1 MPDRSPSIL
10 LGVTGSIAAY
20 KSLDLI
26 RRLEGEGISVRVV
39 ATRNAL
45 PFFPVLP
52 AEVFSGHPVETDLF
66 NPRRPR
72 EEGGGRVSHL
82 ALLDKSDAVL
92 VAPASADFIARMAL
106 GLADD
111 LLSTLLL
118 SATVP
123 VLIAPAME
131 EAMYHHPASTGHR
144 KTLLERGVVE
154 IPPEAG
160 PLASGKSGLGRM
172 APVDRILEAL
182 LPVLRTVR
190 PPDGPLSGLSVL
202 ISTGPTREPI
212 DAVRYIGNASS
223 GRMGNALARAAQAR
237 GARVT
242 LVSGPTDL
250 PPPPGCDLH
259 RVTTAREMQET
270 LESLFPSHQLLIM
283 AAAVSDYRMKDPVTG
298 KRKKDGREWTLSLVE
313 NPDIL
318 KGLAAR
324 KRPGQF
330 LVGFA
335 AESSLDP
342 SLLLEKCRHKKVDLL
357 VANDISRADI
367 GFSSPDNEVVLV
379 TPSGEFRTLPRAD
392 KSAIAGQILDA
403 VVAGGWP
410 GHPAPFQENA
420 DGHSRP

>member
-1 MPDRSPSIL
+1 MPGRSLSIL

-26 RRLEGEGISVRVV
+26 RRLEGEGVSVQVV

-45 PFFPVLP
+45 PFFPVLT

-66 NPRRPR
+66 NPVLPR
-72 EEGGGRVSHL
+72 GEGEGRVSHL
-82 ALLDKSDAVL
+82 ALLEKADAVL

-131 EAMYHHPASTGHR
+131 EAMYRHPASSAHR
-144 KTLLERGVVE
+144 KTLRERGVVE
-154 IPPEAG
+154 IPPDSG

-172 APVDRILEAL
+172 APVDRILETL
-182 LPVLRTVR
+182 LPVLRETR
-190 PPDGPLSGLSVL
+190 PPSGPLSGVGVL
-202 ISTGPTREPI
+202 ISSGPTREPL
-212 DAVRYIGNASS
+212 DAVRYIGNTSS
-223 GRMGNALARAAQAR
+223 GRMGDALARAALAR

-242 LVSGPTDL
+242 LVSGPTAL

-259 RVTTAREMQET
+259 RVATAREMEEA
-270 LESLFPSHQLLIM
+270 LGSLFPSHPLLIM
-283 AAAVSDYRMKDPVTG
+283 AAAVSDYRMKDPVPG
-298 KRKKDGREWTLSLVE
+298 KRKKDGGEWTLSLVE

-318 KGLAAR
+318 KGLAER
-324 KRPGQF
+324 KKAGQF

-342 SLLLEKCRHKKVDLL
+342 DRLLEKCRTKKVDLL
-357 VANDISRADI
+357 VANDISRTDI
-367 GFSSPDNEVVLV
+367 GFSSPENEVTLV
-379 TPSGEFRTLPRAD
+379 TPAGGFRTLPRAD
-392 KSAIAGQILDA
+392 KTAIAGQILDA
-403 VVAGGWP
+403 VLASGWTP
-410 GHPAPFQENA
+410 PSALA
-420 DGHSRP
+420 